1 MSRAP
6 VHESFGRI
14 AERLAPFREEPPS
27 AGKLPQDV
35 ARAVRFIHSHL
46 FDAELNV
53 NFLKARCGLRN
64 NNFSTRFR
72 QALGVGPREY
82 IESRRLAAADLLLR
96 EEKLEVYRV
105 AVAVGYEHIETFC
118 RAFQRQFRA
127 TPAGRRAT
135 GL

>member
-1 MSRAP
+1 MNRMP
-6 VHESFGRI
+6 GRERFDRI
-14 AERLAPFREEPPS
+14 AEKLEPFRQAPPPS
-27 AGKLPQDV
+27 LGLPRDV
-35 ARAVRFIHSHL
+35 ARAVQFIHAHL

-72 QALGVGPREY
+72 QALGLGPREY
-82 IESRRLAAADLLLR
+82 IESLRLTAADLLLR

-118 RAFQRQFRA
+118 RAFQRQFQA
-127 TPAGRRAT
+127 TPAGRRSADS
-135 GL
+135 